1 MGRAKKTRK
10 FAEVKRMLNPND
22 SRLKANQEVAAKKE
36 KEKAEKEAPRQV
48 DQPNSSLYF
57 KYNKALGPPY
67 HVIVDT
73 NFINFSIQNRI
84 ELMKGMMDCL
94 LAKCVPVILDSVM
107 AELELLGPKYV
118 SASYMYTCCRIL
130 RRSCHRN
137 LL

>member
-1 MGRAKKTRK
+1 M
-10 FAEVKRMLNPND
+10 
-22 SRLKANQEVAAKKE
+22 
-36 KEKAEKEAPRQV
+36 
-48 DQPNSSLYF
+48 YF

-118 SASYMYTCCRIL
+118 SASYMYTCCRLL

>member
-1 MGRAKKTRK
+1 
-10 FAEVKRMLNPND
+10 MLNPKD

-94 LAKCVPVILDSVM
+94 LAKCVPVILDSFM